1 VTTMVDE
8 IVGFLERC
16 RWSPQEIAYVRPHL
30 PRWERH
36 LRNMGVTV
44 IPSANA
50 YWSEEEDR
58 SHDHLFHLMMNAGN
72 ATPEWIKH
80 RQRDLTGVRRP
91 KP

>member
-1 VTTMVDE
+1 VIKE
-8 IVGFLERC
+8 IVEFLR
-16 RWSPQEIAYVRPHL
+16 RSGWSPQEIEYVRPHL

-44 IPSANA
+44 IPGAQA

-58 SHDHLFHLMMNAGN
+58 PHDHLFQLMMHAGPG
-72 ATPEWIKH
+72 TPEWIKH
-80 RQRDLTGVRRP
+80 RQRDITNVRPP